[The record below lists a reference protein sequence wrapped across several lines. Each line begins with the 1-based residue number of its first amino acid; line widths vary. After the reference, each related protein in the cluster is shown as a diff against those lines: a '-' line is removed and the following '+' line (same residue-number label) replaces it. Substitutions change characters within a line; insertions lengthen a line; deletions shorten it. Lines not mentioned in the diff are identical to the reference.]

1 MLNAGH
7 TAVDGSNTQPLPLI
21 GSIDTMAKNTEK
33 SKRDKEAAQR
43 IHCTAAASDATAC
56 YMCIRK
62 KKGETRANR

>member
-1 MLNAGH
+1 MLATLQLMAVTH
-7 TAVDGSNTQPLPLI
+7 THTLPLI
-21 GSIDTMAKNTEK
+21 GSIDTMARNTEK
-33 SKRDKEAAQR
+33 RKRDKEAAQG